1 MPIFRYKGYARDG
14 SAESGVIEADG
25 RADAIRVLK
34 QKDVYPNALIREG
47 RNGARFSLSKRGLD
61 ASALAKLTR
70 QFSVLLSSGVPM
82 VEAVR
87 TLTEQESGYARY
99 VLVEIRERISAGA
112 GLSRALEDFP
122 DVFPEFYVN
131 MVSAG
136 ESCGSLDL
144 VLERLSDFLETQDQ
158 LKADVRAASVYPA
171 VMLGVG
177 MVVMFFIFSFVVPK
191 ITKIFEDS
199 SRELPFITIIL
210 IKIAHVFQHYW
221 WLIGILL
228 IAGYLGI
235 RRFITR
241 KARTVGAMLMR
252 VPLLRALYV
261 SRFLRTAGFL
271 LSSGVPMLRAL
282 RLASRS
288 IGNTYLSAHVE
299 AAEKEVAEGVS
310 LSAALSAFPPIVRQ
324 IVSTG
329 EKTGTLPEMLQRAA
343 RMYENEFRLG
353 VKKSLS
359 AFEPALIIL
368 MGLLVGF
375 IVFAVLLPIFELNQL
390 IK

>member
-1 MPIFRYKGYARDG
+1 
-14 SAESGVIEADG
+14 
-25 RADAIRVLK
+25 
-34 QKDVYPNALIREG
+34 
-47 RNGARFSLSKRGLD
+47 
-61 ASALAKLTR
+61 
-70 QFSVLLSSGVPM
+70 
-82 VEAVR
+82 
-87 TLTEQESGYARY
+87 
-99 VLVEIRERISAGA
+99 
-112 GLSRALEDFP
+112 
-122 DVFPEFYVN
+122 
-131 MVSAG
+131 
-136 ESCGSLDL
+136 
-144 VLERLSDFLETQDQ
+144 
-158 LKADVRAASVYPA
+158 
-171 VMLGVG
+171 MLGVG

-199 SRELPFITIIL
+199 SRELPFITVIL
-210 IKIAHVFQHYW
+210 IKTAHVFQHYW

-228 IAGYLGI
+228 ITGYFGTMRFI
-235 RRFITR
+235 RR
-241 KARTVGAMLMR
+241 KALIVGAMLMR

-288 IGNTYLSAHVE
+288 IGNAYLAAHVE
-299 AAEKEVAEGVS
+299 AAEGEVAGGVS
-310 LSAALSAFPPIVRQ
+310 LAAALSAFPPIVRQ

-329 EKTGTLPEMLQRAA
+329 EKTGTLPEMLERAA
-343 RMYENEFRLG
+343 QMYENEFRLG